1 MPASQ
6 QISYRTSSSPARLQW
21 GATQLTDPNSL
32 STANTARTYP
42 IAARELARVKEKA
55 IQRLPRWTLARAG
68 EEEVRAVRKTRFLG
82 FADDTTVRLVQSRNG
97 ANTNT
102 RAKFVSA
109 SRLGSWDL
117 GQNRR
122 HLDEFLL
129 AIDDELT
136 AES

>member
-1 MPASQ
+1 M
-6 QISYRTSSSPARLQW
+6 
-21 GATQLTDPNSL
+21 QLPDPKSL
-32 STANTARTYP
+32 SSANTARTYP
-42 IAARELARVKEKA
+42 IAARDLARVMERA

-82 FADDTTVRLVQSRNG
+82 FADDITVRLVQSRTG

-102 RAKFVSA
+102 RAGFVSA

-122 HLDEFLL
+122 NLDEFLL
-129 AIDDELT
+129 AIEHELT
-136 AES
+136 ATRY